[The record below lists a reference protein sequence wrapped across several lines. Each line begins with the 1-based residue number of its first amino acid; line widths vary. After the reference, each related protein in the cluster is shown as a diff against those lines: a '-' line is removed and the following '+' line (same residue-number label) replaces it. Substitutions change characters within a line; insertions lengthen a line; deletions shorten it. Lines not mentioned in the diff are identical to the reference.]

1 MRRAVSSRLWL
12 RSVLDARRAV
22 LDRAGRG
29 ASESEMTMRWTD
41 WLVVA
46 LAWFVGGWFVFDG
59 GRALIVGD
67 YVTPRKGPYAGQ
79 LGAWSRL
86 ARGFGIDPRSTLMKS
101 ILLTYGVVYVLIMLC
116 FVSGVAHSHWLLA
129 ITAALGLWY
138 WPFATLINISVIV
151 LVMSSLA

>member
-1 MRRAVSSRLWL
+1 MIWYWVIFVAFVASVTALRASGLLDLPALSHLSGWAVMVLVLVS
-12 RSVLDARRAV
+12 
-22 LDRAGRG
+22 
-29 ASESEMTMRWTD
+29 
-41 WLVVA
+41 
-46 LAWFVGGWFVFDG
+46 GGWMGFDG

-86 ARGFGIDPRSTLMKS
+86 ARGIGIDPRSTLMKS